1 MYATILA
8 IWALIHPGAPT
19 MPDAPAI
26 AAAIEAAVANNP
38 AAPFTGSREGDGA
51 VLAYYAL
58 RESWLTIHAVGDGGR
73 SCGVVQ
79 LRCEWTTGLDVTGQ
93 IKLWLRLVH
102 ASSLGA
108 VDSSKTRAAARQR
121 KALALLAK
129 VQST

>member
-1 MYATILA
+1 MYATIFA
-8 IWALIHPGAPT
+8 IWTLIHPLAPT

-26 AAAIEAAVANNP
+26 AAAIESAVSSDP
-38 AAPFTGSREGDGA
+38 VAPFTGSREGDAA

-79 LRCEWTTGLDVTGQ
+79 LRCEWTTGLDVAAQ
-93 IKLWLRLVH
+93 VKLWLRLVH

-108 VDSSKTRAAARQR
+108 VDSSKTRAAARQKR
-121 KALALLAK
+121 ALALLAK
-129 VQST
+129 VQSS

>member
-1 MYATILA
+1 MYATIFA
-8 IWALIHPGAPT
+8 IWTLIHPLAPT
-19 MPDAPAI
+19 MSDAPAI
-26 AAAIEAAVANNP
+26 ATAIESAVSSDP
-38 AAPFTGSREGDGA
+38 VAPFTGSREGDAA

-79 LRCEWTTGLDVTGQ
+79 LRCEWTTGLDVAAQ
-93 IKLWLRLVH
+93 VKLWLRLVH

-108 VDSSKTRAAARQR
+108 VDSSKTRAAARQK

-129 VQST
+129 VQSS

>member
-26 AAAIEAAVANNP
+26 AAAIEAAVANDP

-79 LRCEWTTGLDVTGQ
+79 LRCEWTTGLDVAAQ
-93 IKLWLRLVH
+93 VKLWLRLVH
-102 ASSLGA
+102 ASSLEA